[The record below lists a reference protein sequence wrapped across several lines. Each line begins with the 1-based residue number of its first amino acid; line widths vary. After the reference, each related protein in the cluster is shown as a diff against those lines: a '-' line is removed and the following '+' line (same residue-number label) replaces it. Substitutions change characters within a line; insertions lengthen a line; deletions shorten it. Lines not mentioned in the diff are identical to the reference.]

1 MTQDKDKQDAR
12 NIGDNSFADNDSIYE
27 AAYKKMRVVCQLVH
41 NRLLFLQ
48 DNLDEARNGKR
59 LVDRVEGLSK
69 ARGEIKFIHTHTE
82 PLQATYHG
90 YKDDESAA
98 DNYDVALIAD
108 KHGQEIAAAEKLIL
122 NLTNANHKASAL
134 AQDRFVRGEEKSQNK
149 AVQVKPHQ
157 IFGLKNDTLADNDQ

>member
-1 MTQDKDKQDAR
+1 MKKRIGAAS
-12 NIGDNSFADNDSIYE
+12 IGDNAPPFE
-27 AAYKKMRVVCQLVH
+27 VAYKKMRVVCQIVH
-41 NRLLFLQ
+41 NRLLFLE

-69 ARGEIKFIHTHTE
+69 ARGEVKFIHTHTE

-98 DNYDVALIAD
+98 DNYDVELIAD

-122 NLTNANHKASAL
+122 DLKNASHKAQHL
-134 AQDRFVRGEEKSQNK
+134 AQDRSIRGEEESQNK
-149 AVQVKPHQ
+149 TVQVKPHQ
-157 IFGLKNDTLADNDQ
+157 IFGLKDNPNAN

>member
-1 MTQDKDKQDAR
+1 MTQDKTKAER
-12 NIGDNSFADNDSIYE
+12 SIGDNSFADNDSIYE
-27 AAYKKMRVVCQLVH
+27 AAYKKMRVVCQVVH

-90 YKDDESAA
+90 YKDDESAV
-98 DNYDVALIAD
+98 DNYDVELIAD

-122 NLTNANHKASAL
+122 DLKNANHKASAL

-149 AVQVKPHQ
+149 TVQVNP
-157 IFGLKNDTLADNDQ
+157 LADNDQ

>member
-1 MTQDKDKQDAR
+1 MTQEKDKQDAR
-12 NIGDNSFADNDSIYE
+12 HIGDNSFADNDSIYE
-27 AAYKKMRVVCQLVH
+27 AAYKKMRVVCQIVH

-69 ARGEIKFIHTHTE
+69 ARGEVKFIHTHTE

-90 YKDDESAA
+90 YKDDESAV
-98 DNYDVALIAD
+98 DNYDVELIAD

-122 NLTNANHKASAL
+122 DLKNANHKASAL

-149 AVQVKPHQ
+149 TVQVKPHQ
-157 IFGLKNDTLADNDQ
+157 IFGLKDNPLADNDQ

>member
-1 MTQDKDKQDAR
+1 MDKDKIR
-12 NIGDNSFADNDSIYE
+12 SIGDNSFADNDNIYE
-27 AAYKKMRVVCQLVH
+27 AAYKKMRVVCQIVH
-41 NRLLFLQ
+41 NRLLFLE

-69 ARGEIKFIHTHTE
+69 ARGEVKFIHTHTE

-98 DNYDVALIAD
+98 DNYDVELIAD

-122 NLTNANHKASAL
+122 DLKNASHKAQHL
-134 AQDRFVRGEEKSQNK
+134 AQDRSIRGEEESQNK
-149 AVQVKPHQ
+149 TVQVKPHQ
-157 IFGLKNDTLADNDQ
+157 IFGLKDNPNAN

>member
-1 MTQDKDKQDAR
+1 MSQDKDKQDAR

-98 DNYDVALIAD
+98 DNYDVALIVD
-108 KHGQEIAAAEKLIL
+108 KHGKEIAAAEKLIL
-122 NLTNANHKASAL
+122 DLTNANQKAQHL
-134 AQDRFVRGEEKSQNK
+134 AQDSSIRGGEKSQNK
-149 AVQVKPHQ
+149 TVPVKPHQ
-157 IFGLKNDTLADNDQ
+157 IFGLKDNPLADNDQ